1 MKKNYYKAFKTNPW
15 RTTNSMRTELID
27 NMVDTALKGES
38 ISYDQALQLETLSHE
53 ELDYLFIGTNRIRD
67 HFKGQDV
74 KICSIVNAKSGKCV
88 EDCSFCAQ
96 SSSFQTD
103 SPEYELMDVEEIV
116 AAAKEAEA
124 FGSNEFSI
132 VASGTSLDDRKELD
146 RVIEAIKRIKAETQL
161 ETCCSLGLMPME
173 HLQELKDAGLDRCHH
188 NLETAKSHFDKIVST
203 HTYEDEVNAVQ
214 NAKSVG
220 LQVCVGGIFG
230 MGETFTQRAELAF
243 SIRELGTQSF
253 PINFLKPIE
262 GTGLDHLEPL
272 GQYEALRTISLLRLI
287 LPDIDLFVCGGREEV
302 LTDLQEQLFSA
313 GANGILGGNY
323 LTTKGQDPKRDI
335 KMIENLGLRPVYTS
349 V

>member
-1 MKKNYYKAFKTNPW
+1 M
-15 RTTNSMRTELID
+15 I
-27 NMVDTALKGES
+27 
-38 ISYDQALQLETLSHE
+38 LQLETLSHQ
-53 ELDYLFIGTNRIRD
+53 ELDYLFLGTDRIRD

-173 HLQELKDAGLDRCHH
+173 HLKELKEAGLDRCHH

-214 NAKSVG
+214 NAKAAG

-230 MGETFTQRAELAF
+230 MGESFTQRAELAF
-243 SIRELGTQSF
+243 SIRDLGTQSF

-262 GTGLDHLEPL
+262 GTGLDHLEPMEH
-272 GQYEALRTISLLRLI
+272 YEALRTISLMRLI

-302 LTDLQEQLFSA
+302 LTDQQEQLFSA

-323 LTTKGQDPKRDI
+323 LTTKGRDPKRDI
-335 KMIENLGLRPVYTS
+335 DMIENLGLRPVYTS
-349 V
+349 I

>member
-1 MKKNYYKAFKTNPW
+1 MTNL
-15 RTTNSMRTELID
+15 MRTELID
-27 NMVDTALKGES
+27 NMVDTALTGES
-38 ISYDQALQLETLSHE
+38 ISFDQALQLESLTHE
-53 ELDYLFIGTNRIRD
+53 ELDYLFLGTDRIRD

-116 AAAKEAEA
+116 KAAKEAEA

-173 HLQELKDAGLDRCHH
+173 HLKELKEAGLDRCHH

-214 NAKSVG
+214 NAKAAG

-230 MGETFTQRAELAF
+230 MGESFAQRAELAF
-243 SIRELGTQSF
+243 SIRDLGTQSF

-262 GTGLDHLEPL
+262 GTGLDHLEPME
-272 GQYEALRTISLLRLI
+272 QYEALRTISLLRLI

-335 KMIENLGLRPVYTS
+335 DMIENLGLRPVYTS
-349 V
+349 I

>member
-1 MKKNYYKAFKTNPW
+1 MIRHSFKPLENE
-15 RTTNSMRTELID
+15 NSMRTELID

-38 ISYDQALQLETLSHE
+38 ISYEQALQLESLTRE
-53 ELDYLFIGTNRIRD
+53 ELDYLFIGTDRIRD
-67 HFKGQDV
+67 RFKGKDV
-74 KICSIVNAKSGKCV
+74 KICSIVNAKSGRCV

-161 ETCCSLGLMPME
+161 ETCCSLGLMPLE
-173 HLQELKDAGLDRCHH
+173 HLKELKEAGLDRCHH

-214 NAKSVG
+214 NAKEAG
-220 LQVCVGGIFG
+220 LKVCVGGIFG
-230 MGETFTQRAELAF
+230 MGESFAQRAELAF

-262 GTGLDHLEPL
+262 GTGLDHLEPMPH
-272 GQYEALRTISLLRLI
+272 YEALRTIALLRLV

-302 LTDLQEQLFSA
+302 LADQQEQLFSA

-335 KMIENLGLRPVYTS
+335 EMIEKLGLHPVYTS
-349 V
+349 I

>member
-1 MKKNYYKAFKTNPW
+1 
-15 RTTNSMRTELID
+15 MRTELID
-27 NMVDTALKGES
+27 NMVNTALKGKS
-38 ISYDQALQLETLSHE
+38 ISYDQALQLESLTHE
-53 ELDYLFIGTNRIRD
+53 ELDYLFIGTDRIREQ
-67 HFKGQDV
+67 FKGQDV
-74 KICSIVNAKSGKCV
+74 KICSIVNAKSGRWV

-103 SPEYELMDVEEIV
+103 SPEYEMMDVEEIV
-116 AAAKEAEA
+116 SAAKEAEA

-146 RVIEAIKRIKAETQL
+146 RVIEAIKRIKNETQL
-161 ETCCSLGLMPME
+161 ETCCSLGLMPIE
-173 HLQELKDAGLDRCHH
+173 HLKELKEAGLDRCHH

-203 HTYEDEVNAVQ
+203 HSYEDEVNAIQ
-214 NAKSVG
+214 NAKAAG

-230 MGETFTQRAELAF
+230 MGESFAQRAELGF

-262 GTGLDHLEPL
+262 GTGLSHLEPL
-272 GQYEALRTISLLRLI
+272 EHYEALRTISLLRLI

-302 LTDLQEQLFSA
+302 LTDQQERLFSA

-323 LTTKGQDPKRDI
+323 LTTKGQDPKKDI
-335 KMIENLGLRPVYTS
+335 DMIEGLGLRPVYTS
-349 V
+349 I